1 MLRRRVRL
9 AIVLGA
15 LTWLAAP
22 APAYAWI
29 GGLAKLA
36 RVARGAKAAAKL
48 VKLGKIAKITPA
60 AKAAILAG
68 GSAIA
73 AERAAIAFATLPADA
88 ARAARYVAREP
99 DGLFR
104 VVTRSGE
111 PSTHALADLGRAT
124 HATSAERLTSDVV
137 LDLTAAQAANDLP
150 PLPPGG
156 RYFVMDAEGKT
167 HAVSSVQ
174 REGHASWIVDVG
186 GEAVDLADFATASLD
201 GADGSIPDWLYV
213 VFGAGAYGVLW
224 LFWRRERARRAA
236 M

>member
-68 GSAIA
+68 GSA
-73 AERAAIAFATLPADA
+73 
-88 ARAARYVAREP
+88 
-99 DGLFR
+99 
-104 VVTRSGE
+104 
-111 PSTHALADLGRAT
+111 
-124 HATSAERLTSDVV
+124 
-137 LDLTAAQAANDLP
+137 
-150 PLPPGG
+150 
-156 RYFVMDAEGKT
+156 
-167 HAVSSVQ
+167 
-174 REGHASWIVDVG
+174 
-186 GEAVDLADFATASLD
+186 
-201 GADGSIPDWLYV
+201 
-213 VFGAGAYGVLW
+213 
-224 LFWRRERARRAA
+224 
-236 M
+236 